1 MKRVDLTTGA
11 SRIRHALEQLETIW
25 RASADQW
32 DDVVSRRFAERQLEP
47 LVPKVKTA
55 LDAINRMHQLLTEV
69 QRDCEE

>member
-1 MKRVDLTTGA
+1 MKRIDLITGA
-11 SRIRHALEQLETIW
+11 SRIRHALELLESAW
-25 RASADQW
+25 RDNAEQW

-55 LDAINRMHQLLTEV
+55 LDAIGRMHQLMTEV